1 MVSLALEFLRWLRY
15 ALIVGFWVNF
25 WGKIL
30 QKVQSV
36 LQTLDLGSQT
46 NSKILH
52 RVSRIEHKK
61 DTPRLPNTGFKSS
74 QSQKQNT
81 NHHHSKKQFSPDA
94 QTKNKKAR

>member
-46 NSKILH
+46 NLENIAK
-52 RVSRIEHKK
+52 RY
-61 DTPRLPNTGFKSS
+61 
-74 QSQKQNT
+74 
-81 NHHHSKKQFSPDA
+81 
-94 QTKNKKAR
+94 